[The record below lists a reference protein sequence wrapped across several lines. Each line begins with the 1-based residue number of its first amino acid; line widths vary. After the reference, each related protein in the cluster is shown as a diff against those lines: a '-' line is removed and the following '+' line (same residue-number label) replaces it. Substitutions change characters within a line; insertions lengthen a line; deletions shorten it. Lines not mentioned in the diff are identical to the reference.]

1 MNDNDGSLDTLAGT
15 TSAGTTVADAAA
27 ESAQPRWLNPIEQ
40 HAWRTFLQM
49 QGQLT
54 ARLGRDLQ
62 ADSELSLADYD
73 VLVHLTDLAGGRRRI
88 LELARELDWEKSRMS
103 HHLARM
109 TKRGLIAREECPADG
124 RGAFIVI
131 PQEGRAAIEAAAPR
145 HVESVRRLVF
155 DALTP
160 EQVATLATISEQIL
174 GRLDAPGPDCR

>member
-1 MNDNDGSLDTLAGT
+1 MNDFDTSLDIRSDTRDTAH
-15 TSAGTTVADAAA
+15 DA
-27 ESAQPRWLNPIEQ
+27 SSQPRWLNEAEQ
-40 HAWRTFLQM
+40 HAWRTFLRM
-49 QGQLT
+49 QAQLT

-73 VLVHLTDLAGGRRRI
+73 VLVHLTDLEGGRRRI

-109 TKRGLIAREECPADG
+109 AKRGLIAREECPADG

-131 PQEGRAAIEAAAPR
+131 TPEGQAAIEAAAPR

-155 DALTP
+155 DVLSP
-160 EQVATLATISEQIL
+160 EQVAALAAVSEKVL
-174 GRLDAPGPDCR
+174 ARLDTADPCES